1 MKIRKSELTSRAKID
16 FNNKQLKAINMNR
29 ISALILYKKSIYT
42 IIILKENVKE
52 NLKEL
57 IVNY

>member
-1 MKIRKSELTSRAKID
+1 MKIRKAELTSRAKID

>member
-1 MKIRKSELTSRAKID
+1 MKIGKSELTSRAKID